1 MSTDK
6 VLEKADVT
14 ARESAKE
21 KGSTHDRIIE
31 AAIKLFSEKGFNGTT
46 TKEIAET
53 AEVNEALIFR
63 HFSTK
68 RDLYGAIIEKKIS
81 EEPGVELSLETH
93 RDSKDDRLVFTAI
106 ATRMFEKC
114 GRDPSFMRLLHF
126 SALEG
131 HDLSDM
137 FFDTYVEYINMLI
150 SDYIDTRIK
159 DGEFKKLNP
168 LYSSKAFI
176 GMVVNQIIV
185 QELFGEKKK
194 NKTDYK
200 ELTETFVEIFLEGI
214 KSKKS

>member
-6 VLEKADVT
+6 ALEKQENA

-21 KGSTHDRIIE
+21 KVNTHDRILE

-46 TKEIAET
+46 TKEIAER

-68 RDLYGAIIEKKIS
+68 RDLYGAIIEKKIN
-81 EEPGVELSLETH
+81 EGPGIELLLENH
-93 RDSKDDRLVFTAI
+93 RDSKDDRLIFTAI
-106 ATRMFEKC
+106 ATHMFEQC
-114 GRDPSFMRLLHF
+114 GTDPTFMRLLHF

-137 FFDTYVEYINMLI
+137 FFSTYVEYVNMLI
-150 SDYIDTRIK
+150 ADYIDTRIK
-159 DGEFKKLNP
+159 DGTFKNLNP

-176 GMVVNQIIV
+176 GMIINQIIV
-185 QELFGEKKK
+185 QELFGEKKRIK
-194 NKTDYK
+194 TNKK
-200 ELTETFVEIFLEGI
+200 ELVDTFVEIFLDGL

>member
-6 VLEKADVT
+6 ALEKA
-14 ARESAKE
+14 ASPSRESAKE
-21 KGSTHDRIIE
+21 KVNTHDKILE
-31 AAIKLFSEKGFNGTT
+31 AAIKLFSVKGFNGTT
-46 TKEIAET
+46 TKEIAEA

-68 RDLYGAIIEKKIS
+68 RDLYGAIIERKIS
-81 EEPGVELSLETH
+81 EEPGIEMSLETH

-106 ATRMFEKC
+106 AERMFDKC

-150 SDYIDTRIK
+150 SDYIDTRVK
-159 DGEFKKLNP
+159 DGAFKGLNP

-194 NKTDYK
+194 NKTDNK
-200 ELTETFVEIFLEGI
+200 ELIGTFVEIFLEGI
-214 KSKKS
+214 KTSPA

>member
-6 VLEKADVT
+6 ALEKQENA

-21 KGSTHDRIIE
+21 KVNTHDRILE

-46 TKEIAET
+46 TKEIAER

-68 RDLYGAIIEKKIS
+68 RDLYGAIIEKKIN
-81 EEPGVELSLETH
+81 EGPGIELLLENH
-93 RDSKDDRLVFTAI
+93 GDSKDDRLIFTAI
-106 ATRMFEKC
+106 ATHMFEQC
-114 GRDPSFMRLLHF
+114 GTDPTFMRLLHF

-137 FFDTYVEYINMLI
+137 FFSTYVEYVNMLI
-150 SDYIDTRIK
+150 ADYIDTRIK
-159 DGEFKKLNP
+159 DGAFKNLNP

-176 GMVVNQIIV
+176 GMIINQIIV
-185 QELFGEKKK
+185 QELFGEKKRI
-194 NKTDYK
+194 KTNNK
-200 ELTETFVEIFLEGI
+200 ELVDTFVEIFLDGI

>member
-6 VLEKADVT
+6 ALEKADTT
-14 ARESAKE
+14 ARETAKD

-68 RDLYGAIIEKKIS
+68 RDLYGAIIEKKIN
-81 EEPGVELSLETH
+81 EEPGIELSLETH

-106 ATRMFEKC
+106 ASRMFEKC

-214 KSKKS
+214 KSGKS

>member
-6 VLEKADVT
+6 ALEK
-14 ARESAKE
+14 RETSAKE
-21 KGSTHDRIIE
+21 AARDKVNTHDRILE

-46 TKEIAET
+46 TKEIAEA

-68 RDLYGAIIEKKIS
+68 RDLYGAIIEKKIND
-81 EEPGVELSLETH
+81 EPGIELPLETH
-93 RDSKDDRLVFTAI
+93 RDSKDDRLVFTSI
-106 ATRMFEKC
+106 ATHMFEKC
-114 GRDPSFMRLLHF
+114 GKDPSFMRLLHF

-159 DGEFKKLNP
+159 DGAFKKLNP
-168 LYSSKAFI
+168 LQSSKAFI
-176 GMVVNQIIV
+176 GMIVNQIIV

-194 NKTDYK
+194 NHTNNK
-200 ELTETFVEIFLEGI
+200 ELVDTFVEIFLNGI
-214 KSKKS
+214 KSGKS